1 MKCKKGQK
9 YSNFS
14 ISLKSLKIFK
24 LFNII
29 EKFEGG
35 LANHHTFLH
44 FFCETFPKQ
53 KKNSF
58 GGRRV
63 CQMYVRFHWAISEI
77 KFSAIWWNQKT
88 SWGCLPTP
96 TTPFPI
102 IPHFLVQSCFAFL
115 FVFLTSGKLSLGKS
129 CPAHCVTQYLS
140 IFMCLVLICKGC
152 TLLRHSHY
160 DESFDEGGDANDQK
174 TNVME
179 GGSFSIKK
187 NNVAEFLNNFLG
199 KMNFSK

>member
-1 MKCKKGQK
+1 M
-9 YSNFS
+9 
-14 ISLKSLKIFK
+14 
-24 LFNII
+24 
-29 EKFEGG
+29 
-35 LANHHTFLH
+35 
-44 FFCETFPKQ
+44 
-53 KKNSF
+53 
-58 GGRRV
+58 
-63 CQMYVRFHWAISEI
+63 
-77 KFSAIWWNQKT
+77 
-88 SWGCLPTP
+88 
-96 TTPFPI
+96 
-102 IPHFLVQSCFAFL
+102 PHFLVQSCFAFL

-199 KMNFSK
+199 KNELFQNKAVGQLSHMTGRL